1 MCAHHTE
8 YRLLVTDFTLLRR
21 YQPNQPNGPLTRISF
36 QIHMRKFKTLN
47 YWLVDLRALI
57 ALFNSCKKNSQ
68 DMTVN
73 QSISG
78 GLSEIEFWI
87 TSGNRAWSFRKS
99 TIGLSFETGTNTVPV
114 IEIDTAQQFQTID
127 GFGYALTGRS
137 AWLINQKLNIT
148 DRSAL
153 LKELFLSDG
162 NNIGISYLHM
172 SMGASDLDDHVFS
185 YDDLPP
191 GQTDV
196 TLAKFNLASDQQ
208 NLITLL
214 KQILGVNPGLKIMG
228 SPWSPPIWMKTNNS
242 SMGGSLKAEYYPVY
256 ADYFV
261 KYIQGMAKEG
271 IQIDAITLQ
280 NEPENPNN
288 NPSLV
293 MTAQEQA
300 KFIKNALG
308 PAFTA
313 AGLTTKIIV
322 YDHNC
327 DHSGYPIAILNAPD
341 AKKYID
347 GSAFHLYS
355 GNSEALS
362 EVHDAHPD
370 RNVYFTEQW
379 TSPNGDFE
387 GDLRWHTKNLII
399 GATRNWSRNV
409 VEWNLA
415 SDPAFKPHT
424 DGGCTECMGALTIG
438 NTVSRN
444 VSFYII
450 AHASKFVRPGSAR
463 VASNITDGLP
473 NVAFVTSEGK
483 KVLIVLNDTTGIKTF
498 GIKFKGKSAIASL
511 PGGSVGTFVW

>member
-1 MCAHHTE
+1 MSKAKIHE
-8 YRLLVTDFTLLRR
+8 NFQRKSARSAGDNSAILVA
-21 YQPNQPNGPLTRISF
+21 I
-36 QIHMRKFKTLN
+36 
-47 YWLVDLRALI
+47 I
-57 ALFNSCKKNSQ
+57 ALTCLSVPGTGQGPVVSQ
-68 DMTVN
+68 DIAVTQN
-73 QSISG
+73 PST
-78 GLSEIEFWI
+78 GLSDIEFW
-87 TSGNRAWSFRKS
+87 TTAGNRAFLFRKS
-99 TIGLSFETGTNTVPV
+99 ATGLSFGTDTNTVPV
-114 IEIDTAQQFQTID
+114 IEIDTTQQFQSID
-127 GFGYALTGRS
+127 GFGYALTGGS
-137 AWLINQKLNIT
+137 AYLMNQKLTAAQRDTLIN
-148 DRSAL
+148 
-153 LKELFLSDG
+153 ELFLSDK
-162 NNIGISYLHM
+162 NNIGISYLRM

-185 YDDLPP
+185 YDDLLP

-196 TLAKFNLASDQQ
+196 ALAKFSLDPDRQ
-208 NLITLL
+208 NLIPVL
-214 KQILGVNPGLKIMG
+214 KQILAVNPGLKIMG
-228 SPWSPPIWMKTNNS
+228 SPWSAPAWMKTNNRTK
-242 SMGGSLKAEYYPVY
+242 GGSLKAEYYPVY

-293 MTAQEQA
+293 MTAQEQTN
-300 KFIKNALG
+300 FIKNALG
-308 PAFTA
+308 PAFVT

-327 DHSGYPIAILNAPD
+327 DHPEYPIAILNDPD

-355 GNSEALS
+355 GNIEALS
-362 EVHDAHPD
+362 EVHKAHPD

-444 VSFYII
+444 VSYYII
-450 AHASKFVRPGSAR
+450 AHAAKFVRPGSVR
-463 VASNITDGLP
+463 VGSNITDGLP
-473 NVAFVTSEGK
+473 NVAFVTPAGK
-483 KVLIVLNDTTGIKTF
+483 KVLIVLNDTSENKFF
-498 GIKFKGKSAIASL
+498 GIKFKSKTATVSL